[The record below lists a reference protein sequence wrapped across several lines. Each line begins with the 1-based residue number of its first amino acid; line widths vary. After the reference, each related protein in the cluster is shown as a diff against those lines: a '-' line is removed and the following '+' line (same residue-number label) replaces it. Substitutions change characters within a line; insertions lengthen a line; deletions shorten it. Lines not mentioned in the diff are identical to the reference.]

1 MHLLTRIERHLRR
14 SGTPATRFGR
24 EAAHD
29 PRLVFDLRNGR
40 EPRPALTRRL
50 FTYLDRLEGEQP
62 CSR

>member
-14 SGTPATRFGR
+14 SGTPPTRFGR

-29 PRLVFDLRNGR
+29 PRLVSDLRKGR
-40 EPRPALTRRL
+40 EPGPALAQRL
-50 FTYLDRLEGEQP
+50 FTYLDRLEGECP